1 MFPPATPQFT
11 TQQPLQQPFNQLSG
25 RSDTEDALAGG
36 GGGGSVEVAQGL
48 SVPAQVLVLPE
59 KLQRETEV

>member
-1 MFPPATPQFT
+1 
-11 TQQPLQQPFNQLSG
+11 LQQPFNQLSG